1 MQITCST
8 GPAPVAHLKDLR
20 VGEAVR
26 SYSDIDD
33 SETIIVRTGPTSFVT
48 FNLKEGTIRG
58 CGENGFMSTHGFER
72 VTKGT
77 EIKITL

>member
-8 GPAPVAHLKDLR
+8 GPAPVAHLKDLQ

-26 SYSDIDD
+26 SRIGD
-33 SETIIVRTGPTSFVT
+33 SETIIVRTGPTSFVA
-48 FNLKEGTIRG
+48 FNLKEGMIRG
-58 CGENGFMSTHGFER
+58 CDENGFMSTHGFER

-77 EIKITL
+77 EIKITF